1 MNILLL
7 TPELILVLFSFLVL
21 IGGFFRLNIGF
32 EIAIIACGASIASLI
47 AIFIIKQPIDSL
59 IISPFSSLLK
69 ILFIS
74 SLFIVILMSKDFLK
88 GLKNQNEYYFF
99 LLTGTTGMLLA
110 VSSNDMVILY
120 ISIELI
126 SISSYILTCFIRDK
140 RGIEGGIKYLL
151 FGAFSSAFLIYGMSL
166 LYGLT
171 GGTNFSHISSRL
183 LGLGFAPIPVLAI
196 IFIFAGICFKAD
208 IVPFHFWIPDV
219 YQGAPTPITGF
230 LATASKIAGFA
241 IIMNLLFAPLG
252 SILFDYRRLF
262 FILSVITI
270 ILGNL
275 SAIPQKNIKRM
286 LGYSSIAHAGYL
298 LIGLSAYSGEG
309 IVAMLFYFVAYSIA
323 TISSFLVISA
333 TKLEEIDDY
342 NGFSKRSPLLSLLM
356 LLSLSSLA
364 GLPPLVGFFGKFS
377 LFYSAIKQGLIPLAI
392 IGVVFSVVSIYYYFI
407 VVKAIYLGKEENGP
421 ISIPGYIKC
430 LAILLTL
437 SLVILGLFPNPI
449 ANLAFF
455 ANQSL

>member
-1 MNILLL
+1 
-7 TPELILVLFSFLVL
+7 P
-21 IGGFFRLNIGF
+21 
-32 EIAIIACGASIASLI
+32 
-47 AIFIIKQPIDSL
+47 
-59 IISPFSSLLK
+59 
-69 ILFIS
+69 
-74 SLFIVILMSKDFLK
+74 
-88 GLKNQNEYYFF
+88 
-99 LLTGTTGMLLA
+99 
-110 VSSNDMVILY
+110 
-120 ISIELI
+120 
-126 SISSYILTCFIRDK
+126 
-140 RGIEGGIKYLL
+140 
-151 FGAFSSAFLIYGMSL
+151 
-166 LYGLT
+166 
-171 GGTNFSHISSRL
+171 
-183 LGLGFAPIPVLAI
+183 
-196 IFIFAGICFKAD
+196 
-208 IVPFHFWIPDV
+208 
-219 YQGAPTPITGF
+219 
-230 LATASKIAGFA
+230 
-241 IIMNLLFAPLG
+241 
-252 SILFDYRRLF
+252 RLF

-298 LIGLSAYSGEG
+298 LIGLCAYSGEG
-309 IVAMLFYFVAYSIA
+309 IIAMLFYFVAYSIA

-364 GLPPLVGFFGKFS
+364 GLPPFVGFFGKFS

-430 LAILLTL
+430 LAILLIL